1 MRRIKPA
8 LPLPWRLAA
17 LLHDAPEYQTKNRS
31 KVKQGSR
38 SAASAP
44 TGSIG
49 STTSYGW
56 TSVSLVMKAAP
67 SGQDFSRPHP
77 LRASLAGDVGAVRER
92 TFQEHVPT
100 PSRTFELGRVA
111 LLLTH

>member
-1 MRRIKPA
+1 MAWLPRSCPMFCRGLRLLGSSPSSPTWCSSASTDTCDPLPSVEPQHCFLVEDLVRRIKPA

-49 STTSYGW
+49 ST
-56 TSVSLVMKAAP
+56 A
-67 SGQDFSRPHP
+67 
-77 LRASLAGDVGAVRER
+77 
-92 TFQEHVPT
+92 
-100 PSRTFELGRVA
+100 
-111 LLLTH
+111 